1 MSQAAK
7 TPAPAPAPA
16 RKPDP
21 ILRLLTL
28 FSDVFDWLNYQ
39 TFYDARYQLIDPLK
53 PAWKNIAYTPYSQ
66 IASSAP
72 AGRTY
77 FHRSTA
83 HGCGCGYDGVWIYP
97 GQCSWLA
104 ADVRNGT
111 YQGF

>member
-1 MSQAAK
+1 MSTSAPS
-7 TPAPAPAPA
+7 PAQ
-16 RKPDP
+16 RPDP

-28 FSDVFDWLNYQ
+28 ISDVFDWLNYQ

-72 AGRTY
+72 ASRTY

-97 GQCSWLA
+97 GQCASLYGEL
-104 ADVRNGT
+104 VNNS

>member
-1 MSQAAK
+1 MTPEAK
-7 TPAPAPAPA
+7 SPAPAPA

-28 FSDVFDWLNYQ
+28 ISDAFDWLNYQ

-72 AGRTY
+72 ASRTY